1 MFHVKHRSD
10 YVDLLFGC
18 LKAFF
23 VGGFI
28 CMIGQI
34 LIDFTRLTPA
44 RILVAYVV
52 GGVLLTAIGVYD
64 PIVKFAGAGAT
75 VPLTGFGYSLANGVV
90 EAVNQYGFIGI
101 MSGGLTATA
110 AGIAAAI
117 FFGFIMSLVFRS
129 GDK

>member
-1 MFHVKHRSD
+1 MN
-10 YVDLLFGC
+10 LFIDC

-28 CMIGQI
+28 CMLGHF
-34 LIDFTRLTPA
+34 LIDYTKLTPA
-44 RILVAYVV
+44 RILVTYVV
-52 GGVLLTAIGVYD
+52 GGVLLTAIGAYG

-75 VPLTGFGYSLANGVV
+75 VPLTGFGYSLAKGVT
-90 EAVNQYGFIGI
+90 EAVNQYGFIGALC
-101 MSGGLTATA
+101 GGLTATA

-117 FFGFIMSLVFRS
+117 FFGFVMSLLFKP

>member
-1 MFHVKHRSD
+1 MFHVKHRGD
-10 YVDLLFGC
+10 DLNLFIDC

-28 CMIGQI
+28 CMLGQI
-34 LIDFTRLTPA
+34 LIDYTKLTPA

-52 GGVLLTAIGVYD
+52 GGVVLTAIGIYG

-75 VPLTGFGYSLANGVV
+75 VPLTGFGYSLANGVI
-90 EAVNQYGFIGI
+90 EAIKQYGFIGI
-101 MSGGLTATA
+101 MCGGLTATA
-110 AGIAAAI
+110 AGITAAI
-117 FFGFIMSLVFRS
+117 FFGFVMSLLFKS